1 MVRSLLSENRRTLSL
16 AVPIVSGH
24 LGQML
29 MGWVDAVLVGRVG
42 VVPLGACGFANTLLS
57 VPMVFG
63 FGVLSAVSVLASH
76 SDGGGRPREAGESV
90 RGGLVVAAM
99 ISVPVIFLL
108 YAILPIIGV
117 FGQPAEVNQ
126 AVGGYLI
133 LCGWSMVPVFFTC
146 VSKSFCE
153 ALGRPWEPFWI
164 MMAGVVLNALLAWVF
179 IFGKWGAPA
188 MGLTGAGLATL
199 LARIAVMIAV
209 FSYPA
214 LSRSLRHAWPVKWFG
229 GGAGA
234 SFQNILAI
242 GLPAGGLHLCEVSGF
257 AFGSLMMG
265 WIGVVP
271 LAAHQIAMTCAA
283 TTFMVPLGLSQAVC
297 VRVGRARGAG
307 QEERLR
313 PIVFGAIALAVGFM
327 SVFAVVFMLSGTSI
341 AGWFVQDS
349 RVVLLTSQLL
359 IVAGIFQIFDGIQV
373 VSSGALRGFEDTR
386 MPMFIG
392 ILSYWIVALPVSWFA
407 GFSLGWGARGVWVG
421 FVVGLAVAAAALLT
435 RVFWRFRQ
443 RAGGSREINP
453 SWHE

>member
-146 VSKSFCE
+146 VSKS
-153 ALGRPWEPFWI
+153 
-164 MMAGVVLNALLAWVF
+164 
-179 IFGKWGAPA
+179 
-188 MGLTGAGLATL
+188 
-199 LARIAVMIAV
+199 
-209 FSYPA
+209 
-214 LSRSLRHAWPVKWFG
+214 
-229 GGAGA
+229 
-234 SFQNILAI
+234 
-242 GLPAGGLHLCEVSGF
+242 SG
-257 AFGSLMMG
+257 S
-265 WIGVVP
+265 
-271 LAAHQIAMTCAA
+271 
-283 TTFMVPLGLSQAVC
+283 
-297 VRVGRARGAG
+297 
-307 QEERLR
+307 
-313 PIVFGAIALAVGFM
+313 
-327 SVFAVVFMLSGTSI
+327 
-341 AGWFVQDS
+341 
-349 RVVLLTSQLL
+349 
-359 IVAGIFQIFDGIQV
+359 
-373 VSSGALRGFEDTR
+373 
-386 MPMFIG
+386 
-392 ILSYWIVALPVSWFA
+392 
-407 GFSLGWGARGVWVG
+407 
-421 FVVGLAVAAAALLT
+421 
-435 RVFWRFRQ
+435 
-443 RAGGSREINP
+443 
-453 SWHE
+453 